1 MTDETD
7 RPPCS
12 GLWETPTVHV
22 SGDLT
27 TCCLDDHL
35 RNRLGNLS
43 EASLDDLWFGAT
55 LHSWRIAQIEGRFE
69 ESGPFCDDCNWR
81 SAGFFPPDRV
91 REYLERTG
99 EDDVLRRWEGRRS
112 SG

>member
-1 MTDETD
+1 MDRR

-35 RNRLGNLS
+35 LNRLGNLAES
-43 EASLDDLWFGAT
+43 SLDELWYGEE
-55 LHSWRIAQIEGRFE
+55 LHGWRVAQIEGRFAD
-69 ESGPFCDDCNWR
+69 SGPFCSRCNWQ
-81 SAGFFPPDRV
+81 SAGIYPDEQV
-91 REYLERTG
+91 REYLSRTG
-99 EDDVLRRWEGRRS
+99 EFDVLRRWIRRAD
-112 SG
+112 GA

>member
-1 MTDETD
+1 MSDD

-35 RNRLGNLS
+35 RNRLGNLAES
-43 EASLDDLWFGAT
+43 SLSDLWFGET
-55 LHSWRIAQIEGRFE
+55 LHRWRIAQIEGDFDA
-69 ESGPFCDDCNWR
+69 SGPFCDDCNWR
-81 SAGFFPPDRV
+81 AAGSYPDDRV
-91 REYLERTG
+91 RRYLEQSG
-99 EDDVLRRWEGRRS
+99 EHEVLERWQRVRGRR
-112 SG
+112 GD

>member
-1 MTDETD
+1 
-7 RPPCS
+7 
-12 GLWETPTVHV
+12 VHV

-35 RNRLGNLS
+35 RNRLGNLAES
-43 EASLDDLWFGAT
+43 SLDDLWSGAT

-91 REYLERTG
+91 REYLERTD
-99 EDDVLRRWEGRRS
+99 ERDVLRRWEERRRRD
-112 SG
+112 